1 MARIL
6 LVEDS
11 PTQAAQIRI
20 LLEAAN
26 HDVSH
31 ALNGRLALE
40 EMHAQSFDI
49 VVTDLEMPEL
59 NGLQLVERMRGDF
72 SHLPSILVTG
82 HGSEELAAEALQL
95 GAAGYVPKN
104 RIDEMLNNTII
115 DVLGVIRTGA
125 SYAKLISTL
134 RKNVFVFELPNDP
147 MLISPLVGLL
157 MQVSS
162 GMELLP
168 SIDMVRLGV
177 AVERAVANAMV
188 HGNLQLSSDQCPSHH
203 DLARY
208 GDVSPAMQ
216 QRLNE
221 APYRDR
227 TVRVEAIAQ
236 TDQVRVIVTDQGEG
250 FDTTKVPKKGQFDPK
265 SLSEGGDAPRG
276 QGFILMTSFVDELVY
291 NEKGNQVTLV
301 KRCRVESPLHDV
313 MNHV

>member
-26 HDVSH
+26 HDVAH

-40 EMHAQSFDI
+40 QMHSRSFDI

-59 NGLQLVERMRGDF
+59 NGLQLVERMREEF
-72 SHLPSILVTG
+72 SHIPTILVTG

-95 GAAGYVPKN
+95 GAAGYVPKS
-104 RIDEMLNNTII
+104 RIDEMLNNSIV
-115 DVLGVIRTGA
+115 DVLGVIRTDA

-177 AVERAVANAMV
+177 AVEHAVANAMV
-188 HGNLQLSSDQCPSHH
+188 HGNLQLPQGQCPSHH

-208 GDVSPAMQ
+208 GEITPAMQ
-216 QRLNE
+216 QRLKE
-221 APYRDR
+221 SPYRDR

-236 TDQVRVIVTDQGEG
+236 TDQIRVIVTDQGDG
-250 FDTTKVPKKGQFDPK
+250 FDTTTVPKKGQFDPR
-265 SLSEGGDAPRG
+265 SLSEDGDAPRS

-301 KRCRVESPLHDV
+301 KRCRV
-313 MNHV
+313 